1 VIDLPTIV
9 EAIRRQRPGVVPEWL
24 CAHSF
29 SISPTLPREEAYGI
43 MAEFFGSPQQGSA
56 KWIPKEA
63 AQVIIEAVLWRAYMK
78 ALNPLLIDWDGRPGQ
93 PGVVGWYTDSIRRGR
108 TIHGTG
114 KFALV
119 RALCHAIG
127 IEVGDA

>member
-1 VIDLPTIV
+1 MIDLPTIV
-9 EAIRRQRPGVVPEWL
+9 EAIRKQRPGVVPEWL
-24 CAHSF
+24 KVCDTYPVTF
-29 SISPTLPREEAYGI
+29 REVVDDELSLSLSSRAVQ
-43 MAEFFGSPQQGSA
+43 A
-56 KWIPKEA
+56 
-63 AQVIIEAVLWRAYMK
+63 IIEAALWRAYMT
-78 ALNPLLIDWDGRPGQ
+78 ALNSLLIDWDGRPGQ

-127 IEVGDA
+127 IKLDDA